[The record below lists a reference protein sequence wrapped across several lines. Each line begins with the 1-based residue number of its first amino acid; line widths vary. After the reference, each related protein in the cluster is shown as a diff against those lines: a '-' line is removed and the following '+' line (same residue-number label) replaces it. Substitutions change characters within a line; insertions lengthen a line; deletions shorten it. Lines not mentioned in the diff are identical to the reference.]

1 MKQHWLLL
9 VLHSY
14 DDTSCVVTM
23 GTGKFYSAGL
33 DINEETPLN
42 QKPHQIAQDMH
53 ALLARVLTFPLPTIA
68 AISGNILTHSHSLPR
83 MFKTFFTDKT
93 VY

>member
-1 MKQHWLLL
+1 MMHLVWL
-9 VLHSY
+9 H
-14 DDTSCVVTM
+14 
-23 GTGKFYSAGL
+23 YSAGL

-42 QKPHQIAQDMH
+42 QKPHQIAQDMALLH

-68 AISGNILTHSHSLPR
+68 AISGNILTHSHSLPQ

>member
-1 MKQHWLLL
+1 MLR
-9 VLHSY
+9 SY
-14 DDTSCVVTM
+14 DDASCVVTM

-42 QKPHQIAQDMH
+42 QKPHLIAQDMALLH

-68 AISGNILTHSHSLPR
+68 AISGNILTL
-83 MFKTFFTDKT
+83 TFTPSN
-93 VY
+93 V